1 METILSVG
9 DFNGAEVQAFY
20 RIPSI
25 QGKSDVSDLVGV
37 IEVSQ
42 IEFLSEFGMTAEEV
56 SGNADYVEAL
66 KYYTFSKWLQY
77 QQLRRTAGGAGLKV
91 RFTNAENMG
100 DITRA
105 AAAYNYCC
113 GLLGRPDMILD
124 KFRNF

>member
-1 METILSVG
+1 MATILSVG
-9 DFNGAEVQAFY
+9 DFNGADVQAFY

-25 QGKSDVSDLVGV
+25 QGKADVSDLVGV

-42 IEFLSEFGMTAEEV
+42 IDFLTEFGLTESEV
-56 SGNADYVEAL
+56 SSTTEYVEAL

-113 GLLGRPDMILD
+113 GLLGRSDMILD
-124 KFRNF
+124 RFKNY